1 MSGFDD
7 NPFGEPIVDNPFA
20 DPSIQA
26 ATRNSTNPQQT
37 LDDYDPFSN
46 ESQQQRTQNNFGQ
59 PATLQPSSQTVPA
72 YSPSAAQYNNNG
84 AAGASSP
91 AAMTQISTA
100 ELQRRQDE
108 LEKKAQE
115 LERREA
121 ELMNSAN
128 ASRPNNWPP
137 LPSFCP
143 VQPCFYH
150 DINIDIPTEFQKI
163 VQNLYYLWM
172 FYALVMAVNILGGL
186 VLLIHDGEFRT
197 FGLGIFYAVLF
208 TPASFLCWYR
218 PAYKAFKND
227 SSFNFMMFFFIFF
240 FQTLV
245 TIIQTIGFPGSGTC
259 GVITAISQFSA
270 GGIGILVGIFI
281 LAIAFGYGSC
291 AAGNVFMLSKIHA
304 IYRSGSETN
313 RITMDKARQEF
324 QSGFFG
330 NQIVRDAAAGAA
342 RATVQSQFNQNRY

>member
-150 DINIDIPTEFQKI
+150 DINIDIPT
-163 VQNLYYLWM
+163 
-172 FYALVMAVNILGGL
+172 
-186 VLLIHDGEFRT
+186 
-197 FGLGIFYAVLF
+197 
-208 TPASFLCWYR
+208 
-218 PAYKAFKND
+218 
-227 SSFNFMMFFFIFF
+227 
-240 FQTLV
+240 
-245 TIIQTIGFPGSGTC
+245 
-259 GVITAISQFSA
+259 
-270 GGIGILVGIFI
+270 
-281 LAIAFGYGSC
+281 
-291 AAGNVFMLSKIHA
+291 
-304 IYRSGSETN
+304 
-313 RITMDKARQEF
+313 
-324 QSGFFG
+324 
-330 NQIVRDAAAGAA
+330 
-342 RATVQSQFNQNRY
+342 RA